1 MSIKFTILGS
11 GSSVGVPRI
20 DGFFGNCNPKEIKNH
35 RTRCAAAI
43 TIKNKNILI
52 DTSPDLRLQLIK
64 NKIKN
69 VESVFYTHMHADQT
83 HGINDLRTFYL
94 KSRKKI
100 PIYADILT
108 TKYLNKSFNYC
119 FKKNYD
125 GYPASLKLNK
135 LKKIHN
141 FKFEKQKISIKPI
154 KIKHGSIDCMS
165 YIINDKCAYASDI
178 SKIYDKDLK
187 NFNNLDYFVVDC
199 LRYQRHPSHFN
210 LESVLHLIKIIKPKN
225 TFLTNLNNE
234 MDYKTLTKILP
245 KNVKPA
251 YDGLSFLIQ

>member
-20 DGFFGNCNPKEIKNH
+20 DGFFGNCDPKEIKNY

-43 TIKNKNILI
+43 SINDKNILI
-52 DTSPDLRLQLIK
+52 DTSPDLKSQLIK

-69 VESVFYTHMHADQT
+69 VECVFYTHMHADQT
-83 HGINDLRTFYL
+83 HGINDLRIFYL

-100 PIYADILT
+100 PIYADRLT
-108 TKYLNKSFNYC
+108 SKYLSRSFNYC
-119 FKKNYD
+119 FEKNYD
-125 GYPASLKLNK
+125 GYPASLKLNM

-141 FKFEKQKISIKPI
+141 FNYKKKKISIKPI

-165 YIINDKCAYASDI
+165 YIINKKCAYASDI
-178 SKIYDKDLK
+178 SKIYDKDFK
-187 NFNNLDYFVVDC
+187 YFYNLDYFVVDC
-199 LRYQRHPSHFN
+199 LRYESHPSHFN
-210 LESVLHLIKIIKPKN
+210 LEDVLNLVKILKPKK

-234 MDYKTLTKILP
+234 MDYKKLINILP

-251 YDGLSFLIQ
+251 YDGLSFFI

>member
-20 DGFFGNCNPKEIKNH
+20 DGFFGNCDPKEIKNY

-43 TIKNKNILI
+43 SIKDKNILI
-52 DTSPDLRLQLIK
+52 DTSPDLKQQLII

-69 VESVFYTHMHADQT
+69 VECVFYTHMHADQT

-94 KSRKKI
+94 KSKKKI
-100 PIYADILT
+100 PIYADSLT
-108 TKYLNKSFNYC
+108 SKYLKRSFNYC
-119 FKKNYD
+119 FEKNYD
-125 GYPASLKLNK
+125 GYPPSLKLNV

-141 FKFEKQKISIKPI
+141 FTFGKNKISIKPI

-178 SKIYDKDLK
+178 SKIYDNDLK
-187 NFNNLDYFVVDC
+187 FFYNMDYLVVDC
-199 LRYQRHPSHFN
+199 LRYESHPSHFN
-210 LESVLHLIKIIKPKN
+210 LENVLDLIKIIKPKK
-225 TFLTNLNNE
+225 TFLTNLNYE
-234 MDYKTLTKILP
+234 MDYKKLNKILP

-251 YDGLSFLIQ
+251 YDGLSFFI

>member
-20 DGFFGNCNPKEIKNH
+20 DGFFGNCDPKEIKNY

-52 DTSPDLRLQLIK
+52 DTSPDLRSQLIK

-83 HGINDLRTFYL
+83 HGINDLRTFFL
-94 KSRKKI
+94 KSKKKI
-100 PIYADILT
+100 PIYADNLT
-108 TKYLNKSFNYC
+108 SNYLNRSFNYC
-119 FKKNYD
+119 FEKNYD

-135 LKKIHN
+135 LKKIH
-141 FKFEKQKISIKPI
+141 KFIFDRQKILIKPI

-187 NFNNLDYFVVDC
+187 HFYNLDYFVVDC
-199 LRYQRHPSHFN
+199 LRYQNHPSHFN
-210 LESVLHLIKIIKPKN
+210 LKGVLNLIKIIKPKK

-234 MDYKTLTKILP
+234 MDYKKLTQILP

-251 YDGLSFLIQ
+251 YDGLSFLI